1 LAATSKTNYT
11 STVRTKY
18 LQKLLKTAGGYLVAH
33 RFASKQ
39 KVERGAGDTIR
50 VNKIL
55 RPARTTSTS
64 AEGTLVTASSAT
76 NLVTNFREF
85 SLENWGNSFG
95 FNEDVEITSFVSD
108 AQNREVIARQMA
120 QSLERQLQK
129 KLATQGM
136 RWRIDKDTEYQR
148 QGTATAN
155 STTTSLESGNTFV
168 ITTDDLNGGY
178 VTVIN
183 PDGPNYDI
191 TSAITDCTTTTA
203 DTAAVVFPQACTA
216 DSNFIATVGTG
227 IAATDVLTTG
237 ALMDMSA
244 HHELFETEKFT
255 DSGGYRMFMHP
266 AQHRDLWNDTTFVN
280 SAIYDNS
287 GRFKSYK
294 VGRWFDIEFL
304 IASELHR
311 ESESGS
317 AGMTGAVYVSPVF
330 GANAYSIYQFYNDG
344 GSGAFGVKFY
354 AVDTPDSGNLR
365 NSAKYL
371 SWKGHF
377 AAGVTRATSCIGLM
391 TGATS
396 MGMNVVD

>member
-1 LAATSKTNYT
+1 MAATSKANYT

-18 LQKLLKTAGGYLVAH
+18 LQKLIKTAGGYLVAH
-33 RFASKQ
+33 RFAAKQ

-55 RPARTTSTS
+55 RPAKTTATS
-64 AEGTLVTASSAT
+64 AEGTLVVASSAT
-76 NLVTNFREF
+76 NLVTNFQEF
-85 SLENWGNSFG
+85 ALENWGNSFG
-95 FNEDVEITSFVSD
+95 FNEDVEITSFISD

-120 QSLERQLQK
+120 QSLEKALQA
-129 KLATQGM
+129 KLATGGM

-148 QGTATAN
+148 QGTATAA
-155 STTTSLESGNTFV
+155 STTVLLVSGTTFV
-168 ITTDDLNGGY
+168 ITDADMDGGY
-178 VTVIN
+178 VTIIN

-191 TSAITDCTTTTA
+191 TSQMADTTHTTA

-216 DSNFIATVGTG
+216 ASNFIATVGTG
-227 IAATDVLTTG
+227 LGAADVLTTT
-237 ALMDMSA
+237 ALMDMSG
-244 HHELFETEKFT
+244 HHELFETEKFS
-255 DSGGYRMFMHP
+255 DNGGYRMFMHA
-266 AQHRDLWNDTTFVN
+266 AQHRDLWNDTTFLN

-287 GRFKSYK
+287 GRFKNYK

-304 IASELHR
+304 ISSELYR
-311 ESESGS
+311 EDVDGTTNA
-317 AGMTGAVYVSPVF
+317 AGLVYVSPVF
-330 GANAYSIYQFYNDG
+330 GANAYNVYQFAQPG
-344 GSGAFGVKFY
+344 GSGTFGVTFY
-354 AVDTPDSGNLR
+354 TVDTPDSGNLR

-396 MGMNVVD
+396 MGLNVVD